1 MTEDQI
7 PAFVEELLATG
18 CPVYAI
24 GREAYV
30 IAEFEVPETFRVA
43 ISEQVN
49 EICERYG
56 KRDHLLLHI
65 AHYLR
70 TVGFGVELTCE
81 IVH

>member
-1 MTEDQI
+1 MTEEI
-7 PAFVEELLATG
+7 PAFVEELLSTG

-30 IAEFEVPETFRVA
+30 IAEFEVPEKLRGA
-43 ISEQVN
+43 ISENVN

-65 AHYLR
+65 AHHLR
-70 TVGFGVELTCE
+70 TIGFGVELTCE

>member
-30 IAEFEVPETFRVA
+30 IAEFAVPETLRGA

-56 KRDHLLLHI
+56 KRDHLLLNI
-65 AHYLR
+65 AHHLR
-70 TVGFGVELTCE
+70 TIGFGIELTCE

>member
-7 PAFVEELLATG
+7 PAFVSELLATG

-30 IAEFEVPETFRVA
+30 IAEFEVPEILRTS

-49 EICERYG
+49 DICKRYG

-65 AHYLR
+65 AHHLR
-70 TVGFGVELTCE
+70 TIGFGVDLSCE